1 MKKTLT
7 ARELVLIGVLTA
19 TTAVLAQI
27 AIPLPFTTMPF
38 SLGMLAVYTTGI
50 LLKPKHA
57 VLTQLCYLLLGAV
70 GAPVFGNF
78 RGGLPA
84 LFGGTGGY
92 LMVYPLMAFIVAYA
106 LNGRASRNAEK
117 KSFADI
123 VGGSSRRSG
132 MARLRIK
139 AAVSICIAHTVLYL
153 GGTAW
158 LSVIT
163 GMTFEKAMA
172 MAVYPFIPF
181 DIVKIVICVFAVVP
195 MRSRLMALHL
205 LQLEHAP
212 VNS

>member
-1 MKKTLT
+1 MKKPLT
-7 ARELVLIGVLTA
+7 ARELTLIGVLTA

-38 SLGMLAVYTTGI
+38 SLGMIAVYTTGI

-70 GAPVFGNF
+70 GVPVFGNF
-78 RGGLPA
+78 RSGIPA
-84 LFGGTGGY
+84 LFGPTGGY

-106 LNGRASRNAEK
+106 LNGRSSRQAEK
-117 KSFADI
+117 QTAGERAKS
-123 VGGSSRRSG
+123 R
-132 MARLRIK
+132 ARLALK
-139 AAVSICIAHTVLYL
+139 SAVSICIAHTVLYL

-163 GMTFEKAMA
+163 GTTFEAA
-172 MAVYPFIPF
+172 LALAVYPFIPF
-181 DIVKIVICVFAVVP
+181 DIVKIVLCVMVIVP
-195 MRSRLMALHL
+195 MRSRLLSMNL

>member
-7 ARELVLIGVLTA
+7 ARELTLIGVLTA

-38 SLGMLAVYTTGI
+38 SLGMIAVYTTGI

-70 GAPVFGNF
+70 GVPVFGNF
-78 RGGLPA
+78 RGGIPA
-84 LFGGTGGY
+84 LFGPTGGY

-106 LNGRASRNAEK
+106 LNGRTSREAEK
-117 KSFADI
+117 QVA
-123 VGGSSRRSG
+123 GEHARSR
-132 MARLRIK
+132 ARLAIK

-158 LSVIT
+158 LSVIM
-163 GMTFEKAMA
+163 GMSFDKAMA

-181 DIVKIVICVFAVVP
+181 DIVKIIICVAAIVP
-195 MRSRLMALHL
+195 IRSRLMSMRL
-205 LQLEHAP
+205 LQLDYAP

>member
-1 MKKTLT
+1 MKKLLT
-7 ARELVLIGVLTA
+7 ARELTLIGVLTA

-38 SLGMLAVYTTGI
+38 SLGMIAVYMTGI

-70 GAPVFGNF
+70 GVPVFGNF

-84 LFGGTGGY
+84 LFGATGGY

-106 LNGRASRNAEK
+106 LNGR
-117 KSFADI
+117 
-123 VGGSSRRSG
+123 SSREAERQAAGERAKS
-132 MARLRIK
+132 RLRLVIK
-139 AAVSICIAHTVLYL
+139 SAVSICIAHTLLYL

-163 GMTFEKAMA
+163 GTSFEGALA
-172 MAVYPFIPF
+172 LAVYPFIPF
-181 DIVKIVICVFAVVP
+181 DIVKIVLCVMVIVP
-195 MRSRLMALHL
+195 MRSRLLSMKL
-205 LQLEHAP
+205 LQLEYAP
-212 VNS
+212 ANL

>member
-7 ARELVLIGVLTA
+7 ARELTLIGILTA

-38 SLGMLAVYTTGI
+38 SLGMIAVYMTGI

-70 GAPVFGNF
+70 GVPVFGNF
-78 RGGLPA
+78 RGGIPA
-84 LFGGTGGY
+84 LFGSTGGY

-106 LNGRASRNAEK
+106 LNSRTSREAEK
-117 KSFADI
+117 SVSGESAKSRI
-123 VGGSSRRSG
+123 
-132 MARLRIK
+132 RLAVK
-139 AAVSICIAHTVLYL
+139 AAVSICIAHTILYL

-163 GMTFEKAMA
+163 GMTFDKAMV

-181 DIVKIVICVFAVVP
+181 DIVKIIICVAVIVP
-195 MRSRLMALHL
+195 MRSRLMAMHL